1 MDSQKQKGRMEG
13 RVFPYTKTNGILFGL
28 AILFLILGYFALSRG
43 PWNSFMSLTLAP
55 ILLVIGYCV
64 LFPLAILY
72 RKKKTEKG

>member
-1 MDSQKQKGRMEG
+1 MDIQKQKTKGG
-13 RVFPYTKTNGILFGL
+13 AFPYTKTNGVLFGL
-28 AILFLILGYFALSRG
+28 AVLFLILGYFALSRG

-72 RKKKTEKG
+72 RKKEKS

>member
-1 MDSQKQKGRMEG
+1 MDMHKQKTKGN
-13 RVFPYTKTNGILFGL
+13 VFPYTKTNGILFGL
-28 AILFLILGYFALSRG
+28 AILALILGYFALSRG

-72 RKKKTEKG
+72 RKKTKEKQ